1 MTVQELINELEKV
14 KNKNLQIVVRG
25 TDPTDWIYNNEVEG
39 ISEENVFYE
48 GIDDDDCYYRR
59 RLVIDGGSF

>member
-14 KNKNLQIVVRG
+14 KNKNLQIVIRG
-25 TDPTDWIYNNEVEG
+25 TDPTDWVYNNEVED

-48 GIDDDDCYYRR
+48 GIDDCYYRR

>member
-25 TDPTDWIYNNEVEG
+25 TDPTDWVYNNEVED

-48 GIDDDDCYYRR
+48 GDCYYRR
-59 RLVIDGGSF
+59 RLVIDGGSV